1 MNSNSIKKPNYS
13 NIELTIKN
21 NQTFQFIGRIH
32 FLQHLF
38 FISLIPFLIWYL
50 QYEITDILNN
60 LYIVGFAI
68 SLIGIILISFL
79 VGIFFWA
86 IIRYYF
92 NIYRRNIT
100 INSKEIQFRIKG
112 KTKECLEW
120 KDILN
125 ISKAYSRFYKI
136 TIDKDEKWNLIIVKP
151 KLGEVFT
158 INPRV
163 LKNKDFSQK
172 YMKEIIFYILSH
184 YHNGVSYP

>member
-13 NIELTIKN
+13 NIELAIEN
-21 NQTFQFIGRIH
+21 DQSFNFIGRIH
-32 FLQHLF
+32 FLQHIF
-38 FISLIPFLIWYL
+38 FVSLIVFFIWYL
-50 QYEITDILNN
+50 QYEITDILTN
-60 LYIVGFAI
+60 LHIMGYTF

-151 KLGEVFT
+151 KLGEVFK

-172 YMKEIIFYILSH
+172 YIKEIVFFILTH
-184 YHNGVSYP
+184 YYHEQVD